1 MGQLCVASRRVVAV
15 YSSGIAG
22 VHDEFCNQGNPIQS
36 GPHWASSFAEDPT
49 LPPPPFSV
57 STCCTIR
64 SSHTMTAPSGNTAK
78 NQCSLVLGL
87 ASLCGENTESST
99 CACGLPPN
107 GLAYNTA
114 AILAILHC
122 FLVRETVPRGCAGCL
137 KEHQEGG
144 CAQRISWNLVLPSV
158 AVIQY

>member
-1 MGQLCVASRRVVAV
+1 MSMM
-15 YSSGIAG
+15 SSVTKGTPFNLD
-22 VHDEFCNQGNPIQS
+22 HTR
-36 GPHWASSFAEDPT
+36 ASSFAEDPT

-99 CACGLPPN
+99 CACGASTKMVWPIIQQLYW
-107 GLAYNTA
+107 LF
-114 AILAILHC
+114 LHC
-122 FLVRETVPRGCAGCL
+122 FFSQRRQSPEGCAGCL